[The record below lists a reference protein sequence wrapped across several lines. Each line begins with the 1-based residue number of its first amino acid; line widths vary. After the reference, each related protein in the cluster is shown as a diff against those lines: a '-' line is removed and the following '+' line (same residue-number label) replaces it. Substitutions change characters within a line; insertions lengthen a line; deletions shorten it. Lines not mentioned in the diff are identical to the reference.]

1 MAFFNPAD
9 YEARRRRAT
18 QSFGA
23 TGAMNAY
30 ANFLSK
36 QRGSSSRRN
45 MMEQYDRAQ
54 PQITTAYS
62 RRGLQGPNVQSGIFA
77 RGLQDFAKQRARG
90 LQEFDQGQLES
101 QRGYDLGE
109 AQRLEAFRNQ
119 LADMESE
126 KAQTIADTARQLFA
140 NRVGAVQ

>member
-1 MAFFNPAD
+1 MAYNPAN
-9 YEARRRRAT
+9 YEARRRGYT
-18 QSFGA
+18 QQYAA

-54 PQITTAYS
+54 PQIVSGYS
-62 RRGLQGPNVQSGIFA
+62 RRGLVGPNVKSGIFA
-77 RGLQDFAKQRARG
+77 KGLQDFAKQRAQG
-90 LQEFDQGQLES
+90 LQQFDQEQMES
-101 QRGYDLGE
+101 NRAYDLSE

-126 KAQTIADTARQLFA
+126 KAQTIADAARQLFA
-140 NRVGAVQ
+140 NRVGAV

>member
-1 MAFFNPAD
+1 MAYNPAD
-9 YEARRRRAT
+9 YEARRRGYT
-18 QSFGA
+18 QQYAA

-30 ANFLSK
+30 AQFLSK

-45 MMEQYDRAQ
+45 MMEEYDRAQ
-54 PQITTAYS
+54 PQIAAGYA

-119 LADMESE
+119 LADMDSE

-140 NRVGAVQ
+140 NRVGAI

>member
-1 MAFFNPAD
+1 MAYFNPAD
-9 YEARRRRAT
+9 YEARRRTAT

-30 ANFLSK
+30 AQFLSK

-77 RGLQDFAKQRARG
+77 RGLQDFAKQRAQG
-90 LQEFDQGQLES
+90 LQQFDQGQQES
-101 QRGYDLGE
+101 NRMYDLTE
-109 AQRLEAFRNQ
+109 AQRSEAFKNQ

-126 KAQTIADTARQLFA
+126 KAQTIADAARQLFA
-140 NRVGAVQ
+140 NRVGAV

>member
-9 YEARRRRAT
+9 YEARRRTAT

-30 ANFLSK
+30 AQFLSK

-45 MMEQYDRAQ
+45 MMEEYDRAQ
-54 PQITTAYS
+54 PQIAAGYA

-140 NRVGAVQ
+140 NRVGAI